1 MSCLVGMRVWRTA
14 TRMVWGRGVGW
25 VLGLVVGLA
34 WAEALLAHEYWLEVT
49 PAGEVRMFVGEALRA
64 EEERPFQAKKTLR
77 CELYCG
83 GSGIDLLPTMI
94 EGATPFAKLQPEQW
108 GSYTFVTDRDW
119 STIELAAAEFEE
131 YLKHEG
137 LDSIVRHRAECGETE
152 KPARER
158 YARCL
163 KLLMDHDQFDGNQ
176 SEPGPL
182 DGIRLNNG
190 PRHWIAKA
198 MAGQALEIVPIG
210 SPFDR
215 LGETARFQVF
225 FEGQY
230 LKNHVVF
237 ADNRLGDE
245 VKTVRL
251 ETDEEGLVSV
261 PVDREGL
268 WLIRLVHM
276 RRCEDADAGVD
287 WESYW
292 GALTFNLQPADMSPC
307 N

>member
-1 MSCLVGMRVWRTA
+1 
-14 TRMVWGRGVGW
+14 MVWGRGAGW

-34 WAEALLAHEYWLEVT
+34 WAEALLAHEYWLELL
-49 PAGEVRMFVGEALRA
+49 PGGEVRMFVGEALRP
-64 EEERPFQAKKTLR
+64 EEERPFQAAKTLR
-77 CELYCG
+77 CELFVG
-83 GSGIDLLPTMI
+83 GESTDLMPLMSDGAIPFVQLPQELSGGFTVV
-94 EGATPFAKLQPEQW
+94 
-108 GSYTFVTDRDW
+108 SDRDW
-119 STIELAAAEFEE
+119 STIELGAAEFED
-131 YLKHEG
+131 YLRHEG
-137 LDSIVRHRAECGETE
+137 LDAIVAQRAERGETD

-158 YARCL
+158 YSRCL
-163 KLLMDHDQFDGNQ
+163 KLVATFPPVTVRGVGT
-176 SEPGPL
+176 EPVL
-182 DGIRLNNG
+182 
-190 PRHWIAKA
+190 
-198 MAGQALEIVPIG
+198 AGQTLEIVPLSSLHFEPG
-210 SPFDR
+210 QTR
-215 LGETARFQVF
+215 RFQVF

-251 ETDEEGLVSV
+251 ETNEEGLVSV

-292 GALTFNLQPADMSPC
+292 GALTFNLQPADVSAG